1 MNKTNNMEFSMNHT
15 KGKWEVTNQ
24 NGTIYITPED
34 GEALAIVRQNL
45 DGKNNPERIKEAE
58 ANATLIASAPEMLD
72 MLIDLYNR
80 LPLKTKAF
88 DNSELKDE
96 AWKIIAKAK
105 WGK

>member
-1 MNKTNNMEFSMNHT
+1 
-15 KGKWEVTNQ
+15 
-24 NGTIYITPED
+24 
-34 GEALAIVRQNL
+34 
-45 DGKNNPERIKEAE
+45 
-58 ANATLIASAPEMLD
+58 